1 VTSSAEE
8 RYFFVVFRN
17 GRTLASTQAK
27 IRPQMRSQCAT
38 CNQANSHFTF
48 QSRTRCYHIVATHP
62 CSNPY
67 VIIMSSITPP
77 TTPTGSGLKRA
88 TDLMGLHANSVN
100 IARRW
105 SIQNEHDL
113 LQEDLYGMLSLRLV
127 RMNVVTALIIFSF
140 SCNI

>member
-1 VTSSAEE
+1 MNDVSAWRKILFSCFQKWTNFGVNKQRYGLKWEADVQPGELSLLLSSPERAVVTL
-8 RYFFVVFRN
+8 FQP
-17 GRTLASTQAK
+17 TL
-27 IRPQMRSQCAT
+27 
-38 CNQANSHFTF
+38 
-48 QSRTRCYHIVATHP
+48 

-67 VIIMSSITPP
+67 IIIMSSITPP

-127 RMNVVTALIIFSF
+127 QMNVVTALIIFSF